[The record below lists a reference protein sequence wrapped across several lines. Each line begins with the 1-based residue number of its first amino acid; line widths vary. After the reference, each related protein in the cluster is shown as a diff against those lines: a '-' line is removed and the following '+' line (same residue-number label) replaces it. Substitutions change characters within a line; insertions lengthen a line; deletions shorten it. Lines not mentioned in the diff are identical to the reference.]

1 MNKWGLIN
9 DYEKLKGNVAMNSS
23 QNSTVLRY
31 FDSRWCNSLKK
42 KCFFILIQ
50 FDPLCSSFVRYDP

>member
-9 DYEKLKGNVAMNSS
+9 DYEKLQGNVAMNSS

-31 FDSRWCNSLKK
+31 FDSR
-42 KCFFILIQ
+42 
-50 FDPLCSSFVRYDP
+50 